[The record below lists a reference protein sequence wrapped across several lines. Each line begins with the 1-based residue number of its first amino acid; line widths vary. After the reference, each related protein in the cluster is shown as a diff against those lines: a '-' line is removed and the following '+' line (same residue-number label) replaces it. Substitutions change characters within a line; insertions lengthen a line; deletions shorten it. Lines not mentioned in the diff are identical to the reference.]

1 MITSV
6 QAREAIETKEKRK
19 QDSPTEGQGHTGA
32 GGGESLRDN
41 KQRKREV
48 CIK

>member
-6 QAREAIETKEKRK
+6 QAREAIETKEKSK

-41 KQRKREV
+41 
-48 CIK
+48 